1 MNKKLRGMI
10 DEIFSDMK
18 MTADNLAI
26 RDELMANAAARYEDA
41 LAAGKSEEEAFNEVA
56 SSLEDVRATLAE
68 MNKKTETED
77 KKNPAE
83 PDFADAVSKAFDAI
97 GKWAQQADEA
107 TGKMFSGFGKA
118 VGKGAVEVGRVA
130 GETFEKI
137 SKNIQEATGRR
148 ELTEEELLARAKEI
162 RIQAEIRQAADDQE
176 GARQLRRKA
185 YEMEMQAEMLRAR
198 KEAKSTAAETEAEP
212 AAAEPEA
219 GAEADKSAE
228 QMPEA
233 STAED
238 RGAEPAPETE
248 SAAGNPHEVDQSALD
263 AEVDRIM
270 EEVDAETKPETEKE
284 GIHLEDAPEDTV
296 VVNRFDAELVNR
308 IEINLEADDIEIV
321 PSDSWVI
328 ETEWDGGK
336 DKAVQPSVTLKDGV
350 LKVSR
355 QNPDLFKTFFS
366 LFQKDGGKLT
376 VRMPVRR
383 MVSYNLNA
391 TSGDI
396 VLDNVLAEEVRAGNT
411 SGKIRINPAHGCVA
425 GNIQLNSVSGT
436 VEVNAETEKVSLTNV
451 SGNIRFVGNANEI
464 SCNTVTGKIQL
475 EGGAKSYSLE
485 SVSGNAVIECQNPD
499 TERIKASSVSGSLK
513 IVLPSDIRG
522 FKVNMAGLS
531 RQVSNEFGKNAYGTC
546 ELPIRFD
553 SMSGRLLIS
562 GWGM

>member
-26 RDELMANAAARYEDA
+26 RDELMANAASRYEDA
-41 LAAGKSEEEAFNEVA
+41 LAVGKSEEEAFNEVA

-83 PDFADAVSKAFDAI
+83 PDFADAVSKAFDAL

-185 YEMEMQAEMLRAR
+185 YEMEMQAEVLRAK
-198 KEAKSTAAETEAEP
+198 KEAKSTAAETGAEP
-212 AAAEPEA
+212 AAAEPEVKTETSA
-219 GAEADKSAE
+219 GEDK
-228 QMPEA
+228 
-233 STAED
+233 
-238 RGAEPAPETE
+238 GAEPVPETE
-248 SAAGNPHEVDQSALD
+248 NAAQAPQEVDQSALD

-270 EEVDAETKPETEKE
+270 KEVDAETKPEAEKE

-296 VVNRFDAELVNR
+296 VVNRFDAELVKR

-336 DKAVQPSVTLKDGV
+336 EKAVQPSVTLKDGV
-350 LKVSR
+350 LKVGR

-366 LFQKDGGKLT
+366 LFQKDGGKLV

-383 MVSYNLNA
+383 MVSYNLNT

-396 VLDNVLAEEVRAGNT
+396 VLDNVLAEEIRAGNT

-425 GNIQLNSVSGT
+425 GNIQLNSVSGV
-436 VEVNAETEKVSLTNV
+436 VEVNAETEKISMTSV
-451 SGNIRFVGNANEI
+451 SGNICFAGNADEI

-475 EGGAKSYSLE
+475 EGSAKSYSLE
-485 SVSGNAVIECQNPD
+485 SVSGNAVIECQNPN

>member
-1 MNKKLRGMI
+1 MI

-26 RDELMANAAARYEDA
+26 RDELMANAASRYEDA

-83 PDFADAVSKAFDAI
+83 PDFADAVSKAFDAL

-185 YEMEMQAEMLRAR
+185 YEMEMQAEVLRAK
-198 KEAKSTAAETEAEP
+198 KEAKSTAAETGAEP
-212 AAAEPEA
+212 AAAEPEVKTETSA
-219 GAEADKSAE
+219 GEDK
-228 QMPEA
+228 
-233 STAED
+233 
-238 RGAEPAPETE
+238 GAEPVPEMENAAQAPQ
-248 SAAGNPHEVDQSALD
+248 EVDQSALD

-270 EEVDAETKPETEKE
+270 KEVDAETKPEAEKE

-296 VVNRFDAELVNR
+296 VVNRFDAELVKR

-336 DKAVQPSVTLKDGV
+336 EKAVQPSVTLKDGV
-350 LKVSR
+350 LKVGR

-366 LFQKDGGKLT
+366 LFQKDGGKLV

-383 MVSYNLNA
+383 MVSYNLNT

-396 VLDNVLAEEVRAGNT
+396 VLDNVLAEEIRAGNT

-425 GNIQLNSVSGT
+425 GNIQLNSVSGV
-436 VEVNAETEKVSLTNV
+436 VEVNAETEKISLTNV
-451 SGNIRFVGNANEI
+451 SGNICFAGNADEI

-475 EGGAKSYSLE
+475 EGSAKSYSLE
-485 SVSGNAVIECQNPD
+485 SVSGNAVIECQNPN

>member
-1 MNKKLRGMI
+1 MI

-26 RDELMANAAARYEDA
+26 RDELMANAASRYEDA
-41 LAAGKSEEEAFNEVA
+41 LAVGKSEEEAFNEVA

-83 PDFADAVSKAFDAI
+83 PDFADAVSKAFDAL

-185 YEMEMQAEMLRAR
+185 YEMEMQAEVLRAK
-198 KEAKSTAAETEAEP
+198 KEAKSTAAETGAEP
-212 AAAEPEA
+212 AAAEPEVKTETSA
-219 GAEADKSAE
+219 GEDK
-228 QMPEA
+228 
-233 STAED
+233 
-238 RGAEPAPETE
+238 GAEPVPETE
-248 SAAGNPHEVDQSALD
+248 NAAQAPQEVDQSALD

-270 EEVDAETKPETEKE
+270 KEVDAETKPEAEKE

-296 VVNRFDAELVNR
+296 VVNRFDAELVKR

-336 DKAVQPSVTLKDGV
+336 EKAVQPSVTLKDGV
-350 LKVSR
+350 LKVGR

-366 LFQKDGGKLT
+366 LFQKDGGKLV

-383 MVSYNLNA
+383 MVSYNLNT

-396 VLDNVLAEEVRAGNT
+396 VLDNVLAEEIRAGNT

-425 GNIQLNSVSGT
+425 GNIQLNSVSGV
-436 VEVNAETEKVSLTNV
+436 VEVNAETEKISLTNV
-451 SGNIRFVGNANEI
+451 SGNICFAGNADEI

-475 EGGAKSYSLE
+475 EGSAKSYSLE
-485 SVSGNAVIECQNPD
+485 SVSGNAVIECQNPN

>member
-26 RDELMANAAARYEDA
+26 RDELMANAASRYEDA

-68 MNKKTETED
+68 MNKKPETED
-77 KKNPAE
+77 KKNPTE
-83 PDFADAVSKAFDAI
+83 PDFADAVSKAFDAL

-185 YEMEMQAEMLRAR
+185 YEMEMQAEVLRAK
-198 KEAKSTAAETEAEP
+198 KEAKSTAAETGAEP
-212 AAAEPEA
+212 AAAEPEVKTETSA
-219 GAEADKSAE
+219 GEDKGE
-228 QMPEA
+228 EPVPEMENA
-233 STAED
+233 AQ
-238 RGAEPAPETE
+238 APQ
-248 SAAGNPHEVDQSALD
+248 EVDQSALD

-270 EEVDAETKPETEKE
+270 KEVDAETKPEAEKE

-296 VVNRFDAELVNR
+296 VVNRFDAELVKR

-336 DKAVQPSVTLKDGV
+336 EKAVQPSVTLKDGV
-350 LKVSR
+350 LKVGR

-366 LFQKDGGKLT
+366 LFQKDGGKLV

-383 MVSYNLNA
+383 MVSYNLNT

-396 VLDNVLAEEVRAGNT
+396 VLDNVLAEEIRAGNT

-425 GNIQLNSVSGT
+425 GNIQLNSVSGV
-436 VEVNAETEKVSLTNV
+436 VEVNAETEKISLTNV
-451 SGNIRFVGNANEI
+451 SGNICFAGNADEI

-475 EGGAKSYSLE
+475 EGSAKSYSLE
-485 SVSGNAVIECQNPD
+485 SVSGNAVIECQNPN

>member
-1 MNKKLRGMI
+1 MI

-68 MNKKTETED
+68 MNKKTETEEM
-77 KKNPAE
+77 KNPAE

-185 YEMEMQAEMLRAR
+185 YEMEMQAEVLRAR

-219 GAEADKSAE
+219 GAEADK
-228 QMPEA
+228 
-233 STAED
+233 
-238 RGAEPAPETE
+238 GAEPVSETE
-248 SAAGNPHEVDQSALD
+248 NADENSQEVDQSALD

-451 SGNIRFVGNANEI
+451 SGNIRFAGNANEI

>member
-1 MNKKLRGMI
+1 MI

-26 RDELMANAAARYEDA
+26 RDELMANAASRYEDA

-68 MNKKTETED
+68 MNKKPETED

-83 PDFADAVSKAFDAI
+83 PDFADAVSKAFDAL

-162 RIQAEIRQAADDQE
+162 RIQAEIRQSADDQE

-185 YEMEMQAEMLRAR
+185 YEMEMQAEVLRAK
-198 KEAKSTAAETEAEP
+198 KEAKSTAAETGAEP
-212 AAAEPEA
+212 AAAEPEVKTETSA
-219 GAEADKSAE
+219 GEDK
-228 QMPEA
+228 
-233 STAED
+233 
-238 RGAEPAPETE
+238 GAEPVPEMENAAQAPQ
-248 SAAGNPHEVDQSALD
+248 EVDQSALD

-270 EEVDAETKPETEKE
+270 KEVDAETKPEAEKE

-296 VVNRFDAELVNR
+296 VVNRFDAELVKR

-336 DKAVQPSVTLKDGV
+336 EKAVQPSVTLKDGV
-350 LKVSR
+350 LKVGR

-366 LFQKDGGKLT
+366 LFQKDGGKLV

-383 MVSYNLNA
+383 MVSYNLNT

-396 VLDNVLAEEVRAGNT
+396 VLDNVLAEEIRAGNT

-425 GNIQLNSVSGT
+425 GNIQLNSVSGV
-436 VEVNAETEKVSLTNV
+436 VEVNAETEKISLTNV
-451 SGNIRFVGNANEI
+451 SGNICFAGNADEI

-475 EGGAKSYSLE
+475 EGSAKSYSLE
-485 SVSGNAVIECQNPD
+485 SVSGNAVIECQNPN

>member
-1 MNKKLRGMI
+1 MI

-26 RDELMANAAARYEDA
+26 RDELMANAASRYEDA

-68 MNKKTETED
+68 MNKKPETED

-83 PDFADAVSKAFDAI
+83 PDFADAVSKAFDAL

-185 YEMEMQAEMLRAR
+185 YEMEMQAEVLRAK
-198 KEAKSTAAETEAEP
+198 KEAKSTAAETGAEP
-212 AAAEPEA
+212 AAAEPEVKTETSA
-219 GAEADKSAE
+219 GEDK
-228 QMPEA
+228 
-233 STAED
+233 
-238 RGAEPAPETE
+238 GAEPVPEMENAAQAPQ
-248 SAAGNPHEVDQSALD
+248 EVDQSALD

-270 EEVDAETKPETEKE
+270 KEVDAETKPEAEKE

-296 VVNRFDAELVNR
+296 VVNRFDAELVKR

-321 PSDSWVI
+321 SSDSWVI

-336 DKAVQPSVTLKDGV
+336 EKAVQPLVTLKDGV
-350 LKVSR
+350 LKVGR

-366 LFQKDGGKLT
+366 LFQKDGGKLV

-383 MVSYNLNA
+383 MVSYNLNT

-396 VLDNVLAEEVRAGNT
+396 VLDNVLAEEIRAGNT

-425 GNIQLNSVSGT
+425 GNIQLNSVSGV
-436 VEVNAETEKVSLTNV
+436 VEVNAETEKISLTNV
-451 SGNIRFVGNANEI
+451 SGNICFAGNADEI

-475 EGGAKSYSLE
+475 EGSAKSYSLE
-485 SVSGNAVIECQNPD
+485 SVSGNAVIECQNPN